1 MSYALVRRRLAAA
14 LALLLAAGT
23 AAAVPPAEA
32 LRRVA
37 PDLNPVA
44 LKAALSALACAEA
57 AGMTPA
63 RRLGVIDYS
72 LPSTQR
78 RLWVFDLQRRK
89 LLFRELVAH
98 GKNSGENLA
107 TRFSNDPESLTSSLG
122 PFRTLEAYDGRNG
135 YSLRMAGLEPGVND
149 RAYARA
155 LVIHGAQYV
164 DARQAGKQGR
174 LGRSWGCPAV
184 RPAVAQKLIDT
195 LKDGQFLFAWYPD
208 PHWAGASGYAQCPLV
223 SGHEPPDAAG
233 AALAS
238 NEPPLRSGA
247 LP

>member
-1 MSYALVRRRLAAA
+1 MPYPLVRQCLAAVLM
-14 LALLLAAGT
+14 LAVAGAAQ
-23 AAAVPPAEA
+23 AAPPAEI
-32 LRRVA
+32 LRRAA
-37 PDLNPVA
+37 PDINPRA
-44 LKAALSALACAEA
+44 LKAALSALKCAEA

-63 RRLGVIDYS
+63 QHLGVIDYS

-78 RLWVFDLQRRK
+78 RLWVFDLKTRK

-107 TRFSNDPESLTSSLG
+107 TRFSNEPDSLTSSLG
-122 PFRTLEAYDGRNG
+122 PFRTLGAYDGRNG

-149 RAYARA
+149 RAYTRA
-155 LVIHGAQYV
+155 LVMHGAQYV
-164 DARQAGKQGR
+164 DAKQASKQGR

-195 LKDGQFLFAWYPD
+195 LKDGQFVFAWYPAQG
-208 PHWAGASGYAQCPLV
+208 WAGANGYAQCPLT
-223 SGHEPPDAAG
+223 SGLEPPDTAG

-238 NEPPLRSGA
+238 NEPQ
-247 LP
+247 LPPGVMP